1 LSPNKALMVGSESSG
16 RPSYASLRVGRLPNQ
31 LLVDALDLLDVREG
45 RALDIGAGPLNDTR
59 FLLQAGLAVDA
70 VDTDPLIL
78 SAASTLKD
86 RRLNAIVD
94 DICNVR
100 IARDAYSLIV
110 AIHVLPFL
118 RRADLPL
125 IMSSIINGLRNN
137 GVLCCTFFG
146 VNDGWAQRRPHITFL
161 SRSEIDSLFPQ
172 LRPIEFSE
180 LEYDGADANDS
191 PKRWHIFRCILRK

>member
-59 FLLQAGLAVDA
+59 FLLQAGLAV
-70 VDTDPLIL
+70 
-78 SAASTLKD
+78 
-86 RRLNAIVD
+86 
-94 DICNVR
+94 
-100 IARDAYSLIV
+100 
-110 AIHVLPFL
+110 LPFL

-146 VNDGWAQRRPHITFL
+146 VNDGWAQRRPHMTFL

>member
-1 LSPNKALMVGSESSG
+1 MSPSKALMVGKRSG
-16 RPSYASLRVGRLPNQ
+16 KPSYAALRVGRLPNQ

-78 SAASTLKD
+78 SAASTLND

-100 IARDAYSLIV
+100 IARDAYLLIV

-125 IMSSIINGLRNN
+125 IMSSIINGLRNS

-146 VNDGWAQRRPHITFL
+146 VNDEWAQRRPHMTFL
-161 SRSEIDSLFPQ
+161 SRSEIESLFPQ
-172 LRPIEFSE
+172 LRPFEFSE
-180 LEYDGADANDS
+180 LEYDGADANDG
-191 PKRWHIFRCILRK
+191 PKHWHIFRCILRK

>member
-100 IARDAYSLIV
+100 IAR
-110 AIHVLPFL
+110 
-118 RRADLPL
+118 
-125 IMSSIINGLRNN
+125 
-137 GVLCCTFFG
+137 T
-146 VNDGWAQRRPHITFL
+146 HI
-161 SRSEIDSLFPQ
+161 R
-172 LRPIEFSE
+172 
-180 LEYDGADANDS
+180 
-191 PKRWHIFRCILRK
+191 